1 MVNRNYFKWI
11 SLTGYIFLLC
21 WMVDFKVGLLI
32 HPKSLVIVVIGSA
45 FLTLSKHQKG
55 MDLKE
60 MIEIGK
66 WHSLITGVILSFLMN
81 VTTLSTPI
89 ENANQLLSVALNF
102 RPLFYS
108 MIIYLVLLGRTTKNK
123 ASSLPQQLLITEEAK
138 HRLKLSYQLTQ
149 REYEIAL
156 LLLDGQSNLSI
167 SEKLIISAGTT
178 KKHVS
183 NIYKKCQVNNR
194 DQLYL
199 LTCQLITT
207 DSQVDEKG

>member
-1 MVNRNYFKWI
+1 
-11 SLTGYIFLLC
+11 
-21 WMVDFKVGLLI
+21 MVDFKVGLLI
-32 HPKSLVIVVIGSA
+32 HPKSLLIVVIGSV
-45 FLTLSKHQKG
+45 FLTLAKYQKG

-66 WHSLITGVILSFLMN
+66 WHSLITGVILSFLLN

-123 ASSLPQQLLITEEAK
+123 ASSLPQQLLITEETK
-138 HRLKLSYQLTQ
+138 HRLKLCYQLTQ

-156 LLLDGQSNLSI
+156 LLLDGQTNLSI
-167 SEKLIISAGTT
+167 SDKLIISEGTT

-207 DSQVDEKG
+207 VSHVDGKV